1 MLYIV
6 KCLGGNQGSHDQ
18 LNVNQQMIA
27 FTLCWDINIDIAGI
41 LYNDLVAKL
50 TIGGKK
56 GGEKNICYVRY
67 LSIIMEH
74 LLGEDYLNK
83 DLKPM
88 KPYQITDATFK
99 DSSISEVPLTSHMRK
114 VAKLPEKPLKSHSEN
129 ANIEACKAMS
139 FSGTSELPSSK
150 LIAETDKK
158 RRLEKNPSSAEPISS
173 HIVKI
178 QTSSSQASDSQH
190 ADTSEVP
197 ADIHQSLKASKS
209 AEEQDNQ
216 PKTANTKKEQENNDD
231 KHSGDELDDG
241 NEFVD
246 PRLHSIGDVPL
257 ESLNASTNDSIYDTE
272 LEIKIVK
279 RFKPIIN
286 DEEPLITKVTEEHP
300 IMEEESDLE
309 SMPGDE
315 IGSVSTSDT
324 YGSEEDDTHSQHV
337 ELSKSEERDA
347 DKLLEE
353 LVDMNASTDKP
364 SLSDQ
369 LDNLS
374 KEMTNKLEEIVPSL
388 VAESFK
394 KNLPELISE
403 SLKNVI
409 PQITAKSVKEI
420 IKPINRQFNAFNK
433 LEAVRFVKLH
443 TGLRQDLKKKVGISL
458 RKEVHKGMDN
468 VKGKLDYYAM
478 KVDQNS
484 VNVQDMKTQ
493 MRDIVAILDSA
504 SVFAKTNVQG
514 EHLSENKSES
524 AMIIHTSEEKTS
536 EDEPPFKRPKFE
548 IPREILS
555 PTPLKSIM
563 PQLTTRIVINIPKNQ
578 DSSTLSKP
586 TDKGKSIATEEDPT
600 KALIPFLEES
610 GSTPKISDLK
620 SFSSDRGLM
629 TLENAKA
636 QLEEFRRIELL
647 KVEKEKSERELA
659 NLLNPAT
666 VKAQTLKLAEYEAKR
681 LRDVAVYYHQ
691 PSLLR
696 L

>member
-6 KCLGGNQGSHDQ
+6 KCLGGNQGSHDP

-27 FTLCWDINIDIAGI
+27 FALCWDININIAGI

-56 GGEKNICYVRY
+56 GREKNICYVRY

-88 KPYQITDATFK
+88 KPYQITDITFK
-99 DSSISEVPLTSHMRK
+99 DSSISDVPLTSHMRK
-114 VAKLPEKPLKSHSEN
+114 VAKLPKKPLKSHSED

-139 FSGTSELPSSK
+139 LSRTFELPSSK

-158 RRLEKNPSSAEPISS
+158 RRLEKNPSSAEPTSS
-173 HIVKI
+173 HI
-178 QTSSSQASDSQH
+178 
-190 ADTSEVP
+190 VP
-197 ADIHQSLKASKS
+197 ADIHQSLEASKS
-209 AEEQDNQ
+209 AEEQDSQ
-216 PKTANTKKEQENNDD
+216 PKTADTKKEQENKDD

-257 ESLNASTNDSIYDTE
+257 ESLNASTNDSIYDKE
-272 LEIKIVK
+272 SEIKIVK

-315 IGSVSTSDT
+315 IRSVSTSDT
-324 YGSEEDDTHSQHV
+324 YGYEEDDTYSQHV

-353 LVDMNASTDKP
+353 LADMNGSADKP

-374 KEMTNKLEEIVPSL
+374 KEMTNKLEEIIPSL
-388 VAESFK
+388 VAESLK

-403 SLKNVI
+403 SLKNVS
-409 PQITAKSVKEI
+409 PQITAESVKEI
-420 IKPINRQFNAFNK
+420 IKPINRKFNAFNK
-433 LEAVRFVKLH
+433 LEAARFVKLH
-443 TGLRQDLKKKVGISL
+443 TGLRQDLKKKVGISV
-458 RKEVHKGMDN
+458 RKEVHKDMDN
-468 VKGKLDYYAM
+468 VKGKLDYCAM

-493 MRDIVAILDSA
+493 MRDMVAILYSA
-504 SVFAKTNVQG
+504 SVFAKANAEG
-514 EHLSENKSES
+514 EK
-524 AMIIHTSEEKTS
+524 
-536 EDEPPFKRPKFE
+536 
-548 IPREILS
+548 
-555 PTPLKSIM
+555 
-563 PQLTTRIVINIPKNQ
+563 
-578 DSSTLSKP
+578 
-586 TDKGKSIATEEDPT
+586 
-600 KALIPFLEES
+600 
-610 GSTPKISDLK
+610 
-620 SFSSDRGLM
+620 
-629 TLENAKA
+629 
-636 QLEEFRRIELL
+636 
-647 KVEKEKSERELA
+647 
-659 NLLNPAT
+659 
-666 VKAQTLKLAEYEAKR
+666 
-681 LRDVAVYYHQ
+681 
-691 PSLLR
+691 
-696 L
+696 